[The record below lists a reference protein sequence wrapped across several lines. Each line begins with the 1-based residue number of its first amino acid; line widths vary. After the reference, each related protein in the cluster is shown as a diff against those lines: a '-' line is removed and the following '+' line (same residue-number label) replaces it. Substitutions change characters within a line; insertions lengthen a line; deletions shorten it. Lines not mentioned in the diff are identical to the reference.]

1 MPVTLKQTVLLDVV
15 IDILKAADLATANVL
30 ILPIKDGIEYLKALN
45 RVQNQILVTRS
56 VGVMLQKQ
64 TL

>member
-15 IDILKAADLATANVL
+15 IDILKAADFATANVL
-30 ILPIKDGIEYLKALN
+30 ILPIEDGIEYLKALN
-45 RVQNQILVTRS
+45 RIQNQLLVTRS